1 MLFPSMKIYTIPNM
15 ADLFNNNSNLH
26 LYNALQFMKQFFLMF
41 VLTITL
47 LGKQGG
53 FYYPQFVDEEREE

>member
-1 MLFPSMKIYTIPNM
+1 M

-26 LYNALQFMKQFFLMF
+26 LYNALQFIKQFFLMF

-47 LGKQGG
+47 LGKQGR
-53 FYYPQFVDEEREE
+53 FYYPQFVDEERGE

>member
-1 MLFPSMKIYTIPNM
+1 M

-26 LYNALQFMKQFFLMF
+26 LYNALQFIKQFFLMF

-53 FYYPQFVDEEREE
+53 FYYPQFVDEERGE

>member
-1 MLFPSMKIYTIPNM
+1 MLFHSMKIFTIPIM

-26 LYNALQFMKQFFLMF
+26 LYNALQFIKQFFLMF

-47 LGKQGG
+47 LGKQGR
-53 FYYPQFVDEEREE
+53 FYYPQFVDEERGE